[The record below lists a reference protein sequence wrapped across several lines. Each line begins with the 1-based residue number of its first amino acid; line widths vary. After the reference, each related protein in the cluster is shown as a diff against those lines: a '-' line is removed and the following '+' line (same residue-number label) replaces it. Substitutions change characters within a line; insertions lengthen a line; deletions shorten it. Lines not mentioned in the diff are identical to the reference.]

1 MSLLTI
7 AIPTFNRSKYLKQC
21 LESLYLNKID
31 YDKIEIVVLDNNSD
45 DDTFTTV
52 NSFSEKLNI
61 KYIKNN
67 TNIGPDEN
75 FKKCIKVAST
85 KYVWIFGD
93 DDIFFSNTIESILKI
108 LDEHRDVGVIH
119 LKAVNFTNNNSI
131 KNEKS
136 KNLEYQLIKEKNE
149 FVKYIHTNIT
159 FITANIVNKELILKN
174 TDLSEIP
181 NNNLGQVYW
190 TLVSV
195 LHLDNNIIVHS
206 KLIGAR
212 QYNSGNYNFCEVFG
226 NNFMETLYLLSKKY
240 DMKSIIKIFKKRLL
254 TVYFPAN
261 IVRLRNSL
269 SNVKYDNCFKIFFKK
284 YKYDIYFWLF
294 TLPSMILPKKIALF
308 IYNIAEYFKN
318 KRDNK

>member
-7 AIPTFNRSKYLKQC
+7 AIPTFNRSNYLKQC
-21 LESLYLNKID
+21 LESLALNKID

-75 FKKCIKVAST
+75 FKKCIEVAST

-93 DDIFFSNTIESILKI
+93 DDMFFSNTIVSILKI

-119 LKAVNFTNNNSI
+119 LKAVNFINNNSI

-136 KNLEYQLIKEKNE
+136 TNLEYQLIKEKNE

-159 FITANIVNKELILKN
+159 FITANIVNKELILEN
-174 TDLSEIP
+174 TYLSDIP

-190 TLVSV
+190 TLLSII
-195 LHLDNNIIVHS
+195 HSDNNIIITS
-206 KLIGAR
+206 RLIGAR
-212 QYNSGNYNFCEVFG
+212 QYNSGNYNFCQVFG
-226 NNFMETLYLLSKKY
+226 NNFMEILYLFHKKY
-240 DMKSIIKIFKKRLL
+240 SIEPLIKIFKKRLL
-254 TVYFPAN
+254 TIYFPAN
-261 IVRLRNSL
+261 IARLRNSL
-269 SNVKYDNCFKIFFKK
+269 SEVKYDNCLKIFIKN
-284 YKYDIYFWLF
+284 YKYEIRFWLF
-294 TLPSMILPKKIALF
+294 TFPSIVLPKKLVLIF
-308 IYNIAEYFKN
+308 YNIA
-318 KRDNK
+318 DNFRKKLK